1 LDVYRTDEEQA
12 EAIRKWWD
20 ENGKSV
26 VAGIVLGLAAVYGW
40 RGWQDYNIEQAEAA
54 SVIYQEMVV
63 AVRDN
68 ENADAA
74 QKTAERII
82 SDYGSTAYA
91 LFARLTLAKLA
102 VDENEYVI
110 AEDHLRWALDNNQ
123 EDSLEHL
130 IRLRLARVLIAQEK
144 SDAAMTLLDV
154 KAPGQFGSSY
164 DELRG
169 DTLNIRGEIEAA
181 RSAYQQAITK
191 KRSLGNDI
199 SVLEMKLDDLGRIA
213 LL

>member
-1 LDVYRTDEEQA
+1 MDVYRTDEEQA
-12 EAIRKWWD
+12 EAIKKWWA
-20 ENGKSV
+20 ENGKSIV
-26 VAGIVLGLAAVYGW
+26 VGIFIGLAAVYGW
-40 RGWQDYNIEQAEAA
+40 RWWQDYKIEQAEAA
-54 SVIYQEMVV
+54 SEIYQEMVV
-63 AVRDN
+63 AVRDDK
-68 ENADAA
+68 NADAA

-91 LFARLTLAKLA
+91 LFTKLTLAKLA
-102 VDENEYVI
+102 VDEKEYVI
-110 AEDHLRWALDNNQ
+110 AEDHLRWALDNNH

-154 KAPGQFGSSY
+154 KAPGQFGNGY

-169 DTLNIRGEIEAA
+169 DIFNLRGDSEAA

-199 SVLEMKLDDLGRIA
+199 SLLEMKLDDLGR
-213 LL
+213 LELQ